1 MAEIERKHQKVFAG
15 SLSPSGNIAVYGSK
29 LAGTPAYSD
38 NLDNI
43 QSSRWL
49 NGIMGATSSD
59 KAPYVQDLNAIFYA
73 ITKQL
78 AYLFQAG
85 VSAWNSQTE
94 YFAAKSVVLKN
105 GKIYVAI
112 ANSTNIEPEVT
123 TGWESYWQNLLSWG
137 KTVGNLY
144 NQTDLWN
151 ALLKRISFDA
161 GVASATGGY
170 PLGAILKYEDTA
182 GYVYFIKSLINNNTN
197 VPTASNIKKPNSPE
211 GTYYWQDITT
221 EFNRVFLTNKN
232 SGAVKTQAALQ
243 LNNNGFIDIQNAKGV
258 SFPDTNTKIDAS
270 EEDTINIDANVVNI
284 KGNPIMRIPNYGGIA
299 TVINAGNSQRGWTA
313 SNDGFVLFRIQ
324 YGYIVGHIRM
334 YINGVGLVDVNTGSS
349 QSTSFVSALG
359 PCPIKKGDYIMAE
372 QCVVY
377 FFPYRQ

>member
-123 TGWESYWQNLLSWG
+123 IGWESYWQNLLSWG

-161 GVASATGGY
+161 EVASATGGY

-232 SGAVKTQAALQ
+232 SGAVKTQASLQ

-270 EEDTINIDANVVNI
+270 EEDTINIDANNVTI
-284 KGNPIMRIPNYGGIA
+284 KNAPIIRIPNYNSMSL
-299 TVINAGNSQRGWTA
+299 VINAGNTQVGWTA
-313 SNDGFVLFRIQ
+313 SADGYVYFRART
-324 YGYIVGHIRM
+324 GPLSGHHRM
-334 YINGVGLVDVNTGSS
+334 YINNAALIDVDGGNAWTGAFPPNS
-349 QSTSFVSALG
+349 LL
-359 PCPIKKGDYIMAE
+359 CPVQKGDYIRAE

-377 FFPYRQ
+377 FFPYR